1 MFFASDELY
10 LVANRPIPSRAAYED
25 FPQHENG
32 IGMIRTFT
40 DEIEALSGGAEGGV
54 PIMTGEWRTI
64 PSAPGEGYRA
74 PRHTGSDPSA
84 GDGPVGVLTGTY
96 GAAALEPLLPQL
108 EQLSGRS
115 LQILA
120 VENRFFGGN
129 TAVAGL
135 LVGADLRDTI
145 NNNTRSVSRYLL
157 PDVALSGDAF
167 LDDMSLGD
175 LRAASPVPIIVTPA
189 TAGGLIEG
197 AAA

>member
-1 MFFASDELY
+1 
-10 LVANRPIPSRAAYED
+10 
-25 FPQHENG
+25 
-32 IGMIRTFT
+32 
-40 DEIEALSGGAEGGV
+40 
-54 PIMTGEWRTI
+54 MTGEWRTI

-74 PRHTGSDPSA
+74 PRHTGSDPLA
-84 GDGPVGVLTGTY
+84 GEGPVGVLTGTY

-108 EQLSGRS
+108 ERLSGRA
-115 LQILA
+115 LHILP

-135 LVGADLRDTI
+135 LVGADVRNAI
-145 NNNTRSVSRYLL
+145 NSNTSPVSRYLL

-167 LDDMSLGD
+167 LDDMSLAD